1 MRYPKKLFFK
11 GYVFLVDEKVY
22 EPAEDT
28 FLLAE
33 NLKVEEKEVVLD
45 MGTGCGILAVLA
57 AKKAKKVV
65 ATDINPHAIK
75 CAEKNAKMNGVEE
88 KIEFRLGNL
97 FQPIRPDET
106 FSLILFNPPYLP
118 SEPYEERSWI
128 GRAWA
133 GGPSGRKAID
143 RFIMGAPEFL
153 TIHGRILLVQSSLSD
168 IDKTLE
174 KFNETGF
181 KARIVAEVRFL
192 FERIVLVEAKRV
204 RQGHPSHT
212 NDSNKPSEKPK

>member
-1 MRYPKKLFFK
+1 MKNPKKLFIE
-11 GYVFLVDEKVY
+11 GYVFLVDENVY

-33 NLKVEEKEVVLD
+33 NLKVKEKEVVLD

-65 ATDINPHAIK
+65 ATDVNPYALK

-88 KIEFRLGNL
+88 KIEFRLGDL

-106 FSLILFNPPYLP
+106 FSLILFNAPYLP

-128 GRAWA
+128 GRAWS
-133 GGPSGRKAID
+133 GGPRGRKVID
-143 RFIMGAPEFL
+143 RFITDAPEFL
-153 TIHGRILLVQSSLSD
+153 AVDGRILLVQSSLSD
-168 IDKTLE
+168 IDKTVERLN
-174 KFNETGF
+174 KRGL
-181 KARIVAEVRFL
+181 KARVVAEVKFP
-192 FERIVLVEAKRV
+192 FERIALIEAKRAM
-204 RQGHPSHT
+204 GI
-212 NDSNKPSEKPK
+212 